1 MVWWMTPLP
10 SIKSS
15 VIVVDSDQ
23 VFHDHTG
30 IVYFPAGAYLINSSI
45 INYYY
50 TQLIDNPNSP
60 AVIKATAGF
69 SGLGLVD
76 GDGQQ
81 GWIST
86 NVFYHQIRNLVF
98 YLTAIPP
105 TSAATGILWPSVQGT
120 SIQSVV
126 IRMTQDAG
134 SQHQGLFI
142 ENGKPPASP
151 GLCSTRFG

>member
-1 MVWWMTPLP
+1 
-10 SIKSS
+10 
-15 VIVVDSDQ
+15 
-23 VFHDHTG
+23 
-30 IVYFPAGAYLINSSI
+30 LINSSI
-45 INYYY
+45 IDYYY
-50 TQLIDNPNSP
+50 TQLIDNPNSL

-76 GDGQQ
+76 GDQYQSDGQQ

-105 TSAATGILWPSVQGT
+105 TSAATGTLWPSVQGT